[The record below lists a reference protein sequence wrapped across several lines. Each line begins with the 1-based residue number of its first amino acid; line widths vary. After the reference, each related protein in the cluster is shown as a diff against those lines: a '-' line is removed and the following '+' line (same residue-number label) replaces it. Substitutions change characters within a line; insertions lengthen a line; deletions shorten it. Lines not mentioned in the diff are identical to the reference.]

1 MIPKVIH
8 YCWFGRKPLPKEAC
22 RCIDSWRRHCPE
34 WEIRRWDED
43 NFDIDAVAYTR
54 EAASKGKW
62 AFVSDYARFKI
73 LYDHGGVYLDTDV
86 ELIRP
91 LDDIIARGPF
101 MGFEKSH
108 VGVGVASGLGI
119 GATSHHPVYKSIV
132 DLYSGLHFLDAEGR
146 QNPGTVVYH
155 ITQLLIPLGLKL
167 EDREQEIGGI
177 TIYPHSYFNPL
188 DDATGRLD
196 IRPETV
202 SIHHYAKTWCD
213 NYGPL
218 RTRLMRF
225 LHRRL
230 GVTTLGRIREFIF
243 GIHR

>member
-91 LDDIIARGPF
+91 LDNIIARGPF
-101 MGFEKSH
+101 MGF
-108 VGVGVASGLGI
+108 
-119 GATSHHPVYKSIV
+119 
-132 DLYSGLHFLDAEGR
+132 
-146 QNPGTVVYH
+146 
-155 ITQLLIPLGLKL
+155 
-167 EDREQEIGGI
+167 
-177 TIYPHSYFNPL
+177 
-188 DDATGRLD
+188 
-196 IRPETV
+196 
-202 SIHHYAKTWCD
+202 
-213 NYGPL
+213 
-218 RTRLMRF
+218 
-225 LHRRL
+225 
-230 GVTTLGRIREFIF
+230 
-243 GIHR
+243 